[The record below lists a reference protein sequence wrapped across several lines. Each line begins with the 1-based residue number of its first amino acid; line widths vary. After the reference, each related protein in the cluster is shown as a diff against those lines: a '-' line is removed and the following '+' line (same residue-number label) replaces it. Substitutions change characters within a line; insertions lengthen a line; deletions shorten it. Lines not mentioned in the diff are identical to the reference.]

1 MNITVAVKSHNP
13 MAHMRF
19 DLLEQTLRSIERA
32 FPNAYRLLC
41 INGDTDGS
49 EMAQRE
55 LATPLGFEVLVHDPA
70 DGNVTPGA
78 GALFIGDEAIEI
90 GCDPYDLHQEH
101 VLVMSD
107 DDMRWREGAEAKLV
121 ELWSNA
127 PVDLMIVS
135 GLLEP
140 EWHWNQPRELV
151 RCGTVPVLVRDSCP
165 AAAWSFRL
173 AHWPILRR
181 FIQRRFGFDHEACK
195 ALVASSLRVAQAD
208 LAIHTGWGASTHG
221 NDAIDAG
228 KPLDREKWGI

>member
-19 DLLEQTLRSIERA
+19 DLLEQTLQSVVQA
-32 FPNAYRLLC
+32 FPTAQRLLC

-49 EMAQRE
+49 ESAQRE
-55 LATPLGFEVLVHDPA
+55 LALPLGFEVLVHDPS

-78 GALFIGDEAIEI
+78 GALYIGDEVAER
-90 GCDPYDLHQEH
+90 DDAHL
-101 VLVMSD
+101 LVMSD
-107 DDMRWREGAEAKLV
+107 DDMTWRKGAELALQEIWAYAPADLLV
-121 ELWSNA
+121 L
-127 PVDLMIVS
+127 S

-140 EWHWNQPRELV
+140 DWHWNQPRELL
-151 RCGTVPVLVRDSCP
+151 RCGKVPVLVRDSCP
-165 AAAWSFRL
+165 AAAWSLRMSS
-173 AHWPILRR
+173 WPLLRPL
-181 FIQRRFGFDHEACK
+181 IKCAFGFDYAACK
-195 ALVASSLRVAQAD
+195 ALAERHFRVAQAD